1 MLRKLWL
8 VCMVLVLSFSFA
20 ACEEAPGEQAG
31 LPTGEEVYAN
41 AVAAMA
47 DVQSYRFD
55 MDLTMDMSG
64 EMEGESIDYNISF
77 SSEGAVDFVLEKIKM
92 LMDMSMSMSMS
103 GAGMDEGSYTMT
115 LEMYLID
122 GMAYVNTDM
131 LGIDSGWTKE
141 SASMDEWNEVD
152 FAMSQMELLELA
164 ELDVTGVEK
173 VNGVECYVV
182 QVTPDLANLWQV
194 AMQQADI
201 TGTGMFELPASVD
214 LEQIIQ
220 DFSVKQ
226 WYAKDTYYMVKSAMD
241 FSMYITPE
249 LVGEEGEGEVSAS
262 VNLGMNAYDYDEP
275 VSIVLPEE
283 AREAE

>member
-1 MLRKLWL
+1 MLRKVWL
-8 VCMVLVLSFSFA
+8 VCMVLVLSVAFA
-20 ACEEAPGEQAG
+20 ACNGAPGEQEG

-55 MDLTMDMSG
+55 VDLAMDMSG
-64 EMEGESIDYNISF
+64 EMEGSSIDYDVSF

-92 LMDMSMSMSMS
+92 LMDMSMSMS
-103 GAGMDEGSYTMT
+103 GAGVDEESYAMT
-115 LEMYLID
+115 LELYLID

-131 LGIDSGWTKE
+131 LGMDSGWTKE
-141 SASMDEWNEVD
+141 TASMDEWDEVD
-152 FAMSQMELLELA
+152 FVVSQMGLLELA

-182 QVTPDLANLWQV
+182 QITPELANLWQV

-214 LEQIIQ
+214 FGEIIQ

-226 WYAKDTYYMVKSAMD
+226 WYAKDTYYMIKSAMD